1 MQDIRQHTELVSGG
15 DQKKALFEQ
24 GAGKK
29 EEDVEER
36 KGLARKPE
44 IFWVVPLGINS
55 GASFLPNSNTAV
67 LLAPKLEILKPW
79 D

>member
-24 GAGKK
+24 GAGQK

-36 KGLARKPE
+36 KGPARRPE
-44 IFWVVPLGINS
+44 IFWVVINS
-55 GASFLPNSNTAV
+55 GPHSCQTLTQLCS
-67 LLAPKLEILKPW
+67 
-79 D
+79 